1 MFLNRRV
8 NTARSWLRELLAGLA
23 SSPKSFPL
31 AICGRQHSQG
41 LTRDG
46 NRKEKFML
54 TLKLLLT
61 ILGFGLF
68 AGAATLV
75 AYDVLAAA
83 RLRWLLK
90 RHDIAEVALAASHDH
105 RPTTLWVARTATL
118 EERP

>member
-1 MFLNRRV
+1 M
-8 NTARSWLRELLAGLA
+8 LA
-23 SSPKSFPL
+23 
-31 AICGRQHSQG
+31 
-41 LTRDG
+41 
-46 NRKEKFML
+46 
-54 TLKLLLT
+54 LKLLLT

-90 RHDIAEVALAASHDH
+90 RHDIAEVAWAGSHDH
-105 RPTTLWVARTATL
+105 RPTPLWVARAATL